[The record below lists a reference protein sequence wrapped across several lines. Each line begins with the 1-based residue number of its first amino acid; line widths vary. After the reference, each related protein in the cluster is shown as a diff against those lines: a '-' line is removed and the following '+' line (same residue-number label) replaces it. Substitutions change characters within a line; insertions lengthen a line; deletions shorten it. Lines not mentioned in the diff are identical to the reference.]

1 MASRGAPRMKPQ
13 AAPGT
18 RVAIVASSWHTE
30 VMDGLLAGAQRA
42 LAEAVA
48 ETTGMEVS
56 VFRAPGSFELPL
68 LARAAAERFDAVV
81 ALGVVAWFF
90 VGLWLRPRV
99 DPMNG
104 PWFWPVSAL
113 AVLAPTAVL
122 ILVSLVS

>member
-1 MASRGAPRMKPQ
+1 MVGVGAVVGVNVILGVPAVVPVWLAWFYLTQWPLAAIGPTTQDASQDDG
-13 AAPGT
+13 
-18 RVAIVASSWHTE
+18 VVIAS
-30 VMDGLLAGAQRA
+30 V
-42 LAEAVA
+42 V
-48 ETTGMEVS
+48 V
-56 VFRAPGSFELPL
+56 LP
-68 LARAAAERFDAVV
+68 VV